1 MKYSVKIFVLLTSEQ
16 IIKSLRVRVTS
27 AYVGH
32 VPNNDAKFEQSS
44 TVYQPLRGV
53 HNSESWL

>member
-16 IIKSLRVRVTS
+16 IIKSLCVRVTS

-32 VPNNDAKFEQSS
+32 VPNNDGEFEQNS
-44 TVYQPLRGV
+44 TVY
-53 HNSESWL
+53 